1 MNYEFAVAFSKIN
14 YDNGITRPAGGRRTF
29 NYSFAWP
36 TTPAPAQE
44 ERPVWIPS
52 DVKIAG
58 SEVHNDLILRQSV
71 KDWCHFLKV
80 TRESV

>member
-36 TTPAPAQE
+36 NTPAARTG
-44 ERPVWIPS
+44 ER
-52 DVKIAG
+52 AG
-58 SEVHNDLILRQSV
+58 
-71 KDWCHFLKV
+71 W
-80 TRESV
+80 